1 MTCRETVK
9 DFVISAL
16 NLGGFKSINCKETV
30 KDFVTSDQEF
40 HFVKGIFKLEILA
53 NVKRLE
59 IPAFFLTLPR
69 ADLTWNEIPIIIW
82 KLIEVHFH
90 ILSLSYQDHCKALNK
105 N

>member
-40 HFVKGIFKLEILA
+40 HFVKGISAYWESF
-53 NVKRLE
+53 
-59 IPAFFLTLPR
+59 
-69 ADLTWNEIPIIIW
+69 
-82 KLIEVHFH
+82 
-90 ILSLSYQDHCKALNK
+90 
-105 N
+105 